1 MQKSCKNGILNAHL
15 FVVII
20 VKMCFILIANTYTQ
34 IVIRYMDTRNVS
46 WEYLNC
52 GMPNF
57 AISLFNYTYSIGC
70 DTHLSH
76 LNNSSILSSP
86 GVPAA
91 ASSPQLPE
99 LFRDE
104 RKIHL
109 K

>member
-1 MQKSCKNGILNAHL
+1 
-15 FVVII
+15 
-20 VKMCFILIANTYTQ
+20 
-34 IVIRYMDTRNVS
+34 
-46 WEYLNC
+46 
-52 GMPNF
+52 MPNF
-57 AISLFNYTYSIGC
+57 AISLFNYTYSIEC